1 MRFVL
6 EVSAEWDHETAV
18 NELGR
23 VLRYWGSNLKQVDL
37 TTETGQDVYDSEYN
51 KVGHWTVEP

>member
-6 EVSAEWDHETAV
+6 EVSADWDQETAV

-23 VLRYWGSNLKQVDL
+23 VLRYWGSNLKHVDL
-37 TTETGQDVYDSEYN
+37 TSETGQDVYDSEYN
-51 KVGHWTVEP
+51 KVGRWSVEP